1 MQVRR
6 KGGRRNVVSALQ
18 LTDLAVPPSIA
29 DYSAGEMEKH
39 YKLLAS
45 QVGNLASR
53 IASPKLQ
60 KRFLKAATTHPDA
73 ISLVHPE
80 VQELRKVFLR
90 CRDVLEERL
99 DTLEISRGLEEAMEM
114 VFEVSGRLDEESTR
128 PTERKAPGIACGG
141 RPTACL
147 QLSNRGNPIRAI
159 PT

>member
-1 MQVRR
+1 MSC
-6 KGGRRNVVSALQ
+6 KGARENVASPLQ
-18 LTDLAVPPSIA
+18 LTDLAVPPPIA

-73 ISLVHPE
+73 TSLVHPE

-99 DTLEISRGLEEAMEM
+99 DSLEISRGLEEAMEM
-114 VFEVSGRLDEESTR
+114 IFEVSRRLDEESTR
-128 PTERKAPGIACGG
+128 PTKRKAPVARAR